1 MHIQKL
7 KVLSEVAKTGSFSIA
22 GQNLHISQSGISQD
36 IKKIEDELGIKIFD
50 RTRYGVVQSYEGTK
64 IVKKA
69 NEVLLKYEELIE
81 EARQILDIHS
91 GNLRVSTIPAFISYL
106 LKPLMEFKNLYS
118 NLTIEISE
126 NITELTVESVQQ
138 NKAEIGIICIYEDI
152 LKNLEHLN
160 FERIIEGTLKVY
172 VSSDSPFAIKKKITP
187 EEIIQQNIVLYNGD
201 YIKWFINN
209 FQSAFGK
216 LNILLSTNQ
225 TEELSRLISSGLAIG
240 FAPDFATKGN
250 PYVMEGKIVEIDII
264 NYEPINVT
272 LGIIQMKNRTH
283 TKIEEHLI
291 RFIKSELQYY
301 IN

>member
-7 KVLSEVAKTGSFSIA
+7 KILSEVAKTGSFSIA

-81 EARQILDIHS
+81 EARKILDIHS
-91 GNLRVSTIPAFISYL
+91 GNLRVSTIPAFITYL

-138 NKAEIGIICIYEDI
+138 NKADIGLICIYEDI
-152 LKNLEHLN
+152 LKNIEHLN
-160 FERIIEGTLKVY
+160 FESIAEGTLKVY
-172 VSSDSPFAIKKKITP
+172 VSSDSPFAKKKKITP
-187 EEIIQQNIVLYNGD
+187 EEIIQQTIVLYNGD
-201 YIKWFINN
+201 YIKWFVNN
-209 FQSAFGK
+209 FQCTFGK
-216 LNILLSTNQ
+216 LNILLSSNQ
-225 TEELSRLISSGLAIG
+225 TEELSRLISNGLAIG
-240 FAPDFATKGN
+240 FAPDFATKSN
-250 PYVMEGKIVEIDII
+250 PYVLEGKIVEIDII

-272 LGIIQMKNRTH
+272 LGIIQTKNRTL
-283 TKIEEHLI
+283 TKIEEHLT